1 MEALKY
7 PATENLGEVEQV
19 ADMARLEHFDPDR
32 YAISLAHHIRNEG
45 VQMDVQRE
53 RLAALARVGGGL
65 GGASAS
71 AQELARHFVILNAL
85 FDRLSMET
93 VKAAS
98 LPGGRG
104 ADAADRLL
112 NAAVK
117 AQRASVAVL
126 SALKVLREE
135 ASTGGGGGAAPH
147 PDNGS
152 PNETAPALPPAEQ
165 TDMEAG
171 QHEQT

>member
-1 MEALKY
+1 M
-7 PATENLGEVEQV
+7 
-19 ADMARLEHFDPDR
+19 
-32 YAISLAHHIRNEG
+32 
-45 VQMDVQRE
+45 
-53 RLAALARVGGGL
+53 ARVGAGL

-71 AQELARHFVILNAL
+71 AEELARHFVILNAL

-93 VKAAS
+93 IKAAS
-98 LPGGRG
+98 LPSGRG

-126 SALKVLREE
+126 SALKVLRDE
-135 ASTGGGGGAAPH
+135 ASMGGGTQPH
-147 PDNGS
+147 PGIASRSDSS
-152 PNETAPALPPAEQ
+152 PAAATVEQ
-165 TDMEAG
+165 TDMGAG